1 MNLTKLLC
9 FHWTTMR
16 FQLTLL
22 KNISFKVK
30 AYHNYSSPT
39 SFPIKMLI
47 SPAPASPIK
56 NLPSFA
62 AMKARLTF
70 FSLLTSAL
78 LGLLLVATTGSGLP
92 VNSPSSHAAYAHAK
106 PQDLHIALSHL
117 LVADDTLDNEEDD
130 DHSTV
135 KKKATDIAG
144 YASPIITTPTAFCYN
159 ITHNEPQQ
167 QPAPPSGLYLRNR
180 VLRI

>member
-1 MNLTKLLC
+1 
-9 FHWTTMR
+9 
-16 FQLTLL
+16 
-22 KNISFKVK
+22 
-30 AYHNYSSPT
+30 
-39 SFPIKMLI
+39 MLI

-92 VNSPSSHAAYAHAK
+92 VNSPSSHAVFTHAK

-117 LVADDTLDNEEDD
+117 LVADDTLDNDEDD
-130 DHSTV
+130 DHAES
-135 KKKATDIAG
+135 KKTTDIAC
-144 YASPIITTPTAFCYN
+144 YASPIITTPTAFCYT
-159 ITHNEPQQ
+159 ITHYQPQQ
-167 QPAPPSGLYLRNR
+167 YPAPPSGLYLRNR

>member
-1 MNLTKLLC
+1 
-9 FHWTTMR
+9 
-16 FQLTLL
+16 
-22 KNISFKVK
+22 
-30 AYHNYSSPT
+30 
-39 SFPIKMLI
+39 MLI
-47 SPAPASPIK
+47 SPPPALPIK

-78 LGLLLVATTGSGLP
+78 LGLLLAATTGSGLP
-92 VNSPSSHAAYAHAK
+92 VNSPSSHVAYAHAK
-106 PQDLHIALSHL
+106 PQDLPIALSHL

-130 DHSTV
+130 DHAES
-135 KKKATDIAG
+135 KKATDFAC
-144 YASPIITTPTAFCYN
+144 YASPAITTHIALGYTLTN
-159 ITHNEPQQ
+159 IEPQQ